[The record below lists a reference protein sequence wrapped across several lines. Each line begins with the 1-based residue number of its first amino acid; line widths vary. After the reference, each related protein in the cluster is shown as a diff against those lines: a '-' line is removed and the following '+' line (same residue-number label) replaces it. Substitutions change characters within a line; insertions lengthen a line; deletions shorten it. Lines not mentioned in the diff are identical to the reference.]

1 MPRAVCYMRRA
12 MTKLDLSLDLPD
24 RLAREAREAGLLAP
38 DALAEMLAD
47 GVRKKAAGRIRAARA
62 AAGRERPLSLASLQA
77 IVNEVRATR
86 P

>member
-1 MPRAVCYMRRA
+1 

-47 GVRKKAAGRIRAARA
+47 GVRKKAAERIRAARA
-62 AAGRERPLSLASLQA
+62 AAGQERPLSLASLQA